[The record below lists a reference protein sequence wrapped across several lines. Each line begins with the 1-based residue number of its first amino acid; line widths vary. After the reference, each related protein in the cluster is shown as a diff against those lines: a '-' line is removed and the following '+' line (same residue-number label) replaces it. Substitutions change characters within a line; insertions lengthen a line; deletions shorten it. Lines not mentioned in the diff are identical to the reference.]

1 VTSDY
6 RFETS
11 KHTLYANEVGTYK
24 AMPIW
29 LLPLLDL
36 PLGRV
41 VQGMNY
47 ALQTAE
53 MSIDLRL
60 IKIVIIR

>member
-1 VTSDY
+1 
-6 RFETS
+6 
-11 KHTLYANEVGTYK
+11 
-24 AMPIW
+24 MPIW
-29 LLPLLDL
+29 LLLFLDL

-60 IKIVIIR
+60 IKIVIFR